1 MQTLASRRV
10 RLPFKLP
17 RRWSVESAIATL
29 QDSKERHRLDA
40 AIWVWSR
47 DAGHFSDEERS
58 RLIDVLRVTAA
69 ADDSDAV
76 RNQAV
81 LALVRLEAPG
91 AADLALDALSDP
103 DPMAR
108 YTVAAGL
115 GPTGDPRIVDQLIA
129 LLDDDDGYVREAAAL
144 GLSTQND
151 PRAIEP
157 LTEILDRGER
167 DSAAKAAAKRRS
179 PR

>member
-1 MQTLASRRV
+1 V
-10 RLPFKLP
+10 N
-17 RRWSVESAIATL
+17 VESAIGKL
-29 QDSKERHRLDA
+29 HDSKERRRLDA

-47 DAGHFSDEERS
+47 DAGHFSDEERTK
-58 RLIDVLRVTAA
+58 LIHVLDATATG
-69 ADDSDAV
+69 DDSETV

-91 AADLALDALSDP
+91 AADLALDALRDP

-129 LLDDDDGYVREAAAL
+129 LLDDDDGYVREGAAL
-144 GLSTQND
+144 GLSAQND

-157 LTEILDRGER
+157 LTAMLDRGER
-167 DSAAKAAAKRRS
+167 DSAAKAAAKRAIASLSAARDA
-179 PR
+179 